1 MPDSDWMPAD
11 KREHADTCQVV
22 LLPEQNLPCRCL
34 VAHAAEADRRIAE
47 RDELISELVE
57 VLEKYERPY
66 NVHSGAITMGK
77 KVLDKVEAYQKEQA

>member
-47 RDELISELVE
+47 RDELIRELTQMI
-57 VLEKYERPY
+57 ERMADEESWTCGPY
-66 NVHSGAITMGK
+66 AIEMM
-77 KVLDKVEAYQKEQA
+77 DKIKAYQKEQA